1 MNLKGTKKKNQ
12 VSNANIFEQQELLK
26 KIEVVRENL
35 TASTWH
41 ELETKGK
48 FDKNAKLSFICDD
61 MLILGCDVGNE
72 THYLRAIDTRGRELS
87 KSAFGFSNTAE
98 GFESMLGWSLP
109 VITGSVWQPGWL
121 QRESVLCRRIHTQ

>member
-12 VSNANIFEQQELLK
+12 VSNVNIFEQQELLK

-48 FDKNAKLSFICDD
+48 FDQNAKLSFICDD
-61 MLILGCDVGNE
+61 MLILGCDICSEIYACE
-72 THYLRAIDTRGRELS
+72 TING
-87 KSAFGFSNTAE
+87 
-98 GFESMLGWSLP
+98 
-109 VITGSVWQPGWL
+109 
-121 QRESVLCRRIHTQ
+121 

>member
-61 MLILGCDVGNE
+61 MLILGCDIGSE
-72 THYLRAIDTRGRELS
+72 THYIRAIDIRGRELS
-87 KSAFGFSNTAE
+87 RKAFEFSNTAE
-98 GFESMLGWSLP
+98 GFEAAKA
-109 VITGSVWQPGWL
+109 
-121 QRESVLCRRIHTQ
+121 